1 MRGNYG
7 LTDQVAALHWI
18 QENIAQFGG
27 DANNVTLMGHG
38 NGDPCVNLLMSS
50 PMATNLFS
58 HIILMNGSPSL
69 PWALSSDTEMY
80 AKHLAKILDCP
91 SSDNVLM
98 VNCLRGKPVE
108 QIMRVDSLSAQHL
121 IAFGPIVDGIVVP
134 SIPDEMIAKIPT
146 INSNNIPSSNDYG
159 HHLIYDDYYKQL
171 NGDFG
176 KNSSYKRQLSGSF
189 IDTNSNNN
197 NNKTRATAMIMEQ
210 NSYSTWLSVTIAIG
224 VSLLI
229 LNMLVFAGV
238 YYQLN
243 KARASKAKDDTETRH
258 NRHLHT
264 HHNTYNNQFSNEVC
278 FDINFIE

>member
-18 QENIAQFGG
+18 QENIAAFGG

-58 HIILMNGSPSL
+58 HVILMNGSPKL
-69 PWALSSDTEMY
+69 PWALSSDAEMY

-91 SSDNVLM
+91 SNDNVLM
-98 VNCLRGKPVE
+98 VNCLRGKPVD
-108 QIMRVDSLSAQHL
+108 QIMKIDSLSAQHL
-121 IAFGPIVDGIVVP
+121 VAFGPIVDGIVVP
-134 SIPDEMIAKIPT
+134 SIPSEMIAKMPT
-146 INSNNIPSSNDYG
+146 ISGNDFGHRLMYDDHKLLTSDSGRNSSNR
-159 HHLIYDDYYKQL
+159 HPPSRPLI
-171 NGDFG
+171 G
-176 KNSSYKRQLSGSF
+176 K
-189 IDTNSNNN
+189 N
-197 NNKTRATAMIMEQ
+197 NNKTQATAMVMEQ

-243 KARASKAKDDTETRH
+243 KEKASKAKDDADTSH
-258 NRHLHT
+258 NHNLHT
-264 HHNTYNNQFSNEVC
+264 HQTTLNDQFIGEVSY
-278 FDINFIE
+278 